1 MIMRT
6 FNDRFSEWFKELSES
21 EMLSVFNE
29 YAAGNKYERVYYIE
43 EFDDICNEMSPL
55 SIANCVRYGDFNS
68 CYPYFTF
75 DGYANFESIRL
86 FPSWVEGRVSDMADW
101 FEDNR
106 RALVAAMGVSAS
118 DLYSP
123 ESMVEDIPTWALPYL
138 INGDA
143 SGMSDDD
150 VVMIDEWM
158 EENGYTTVAPI
169 DADDE
174 TFTHVPAFGGYACYT
189 VECEC
194 E

>member
-43 EFDDICNEMSPL
+43 EFDDICNEMS
-55 SIANCVRYGDFNS
+55 
-68 CYPYFTF
+68 
-75 DGYANFESIRL
+75 
-86 FPSWVEGRVSDMADW
+86 PSWVEGRVSDMADW

-143 SGMSDDD
+143 TGMSDDE

-174 TFTHVPAFGGYACYT
+174 TFTHVPAFGGCACYT